1 MPEYTLRIA
10 LCVLDKTTDNVDYIK
25 LYKNN

>member
-1 MPEYTLRIA
+1 MLEYTLCIA

-25 LYKNN
+25 LHKNN

>member
-10 LCVLDKTTDNVDYIK
+10 LCVLDKATDNIDYIK
-25 LYKNN
+25 LHKNN